1 MLLLSAHEASIQR
14 TDMPENQKP
23 VSPQNPC
30 PFLRALVSAGLVSD
44 QYEPLKHLSDTIR
57 TVART
62 GDGKVELDAAPIVL
76 IALVANGLSPL
87 QLVRTAVH
95 GVHLSA
101 LRGGP
106 LDKKGAGSGILEQFS
121 RFDQSQLDRMASFG
135 SEKVDAH
142 GNAEIGLDLAEITKF
157 MDANFERAK
166 GRRRMIDRRLMDG
179 EFPILL
185 RVIGKQGR
193 DERYLSIAELKTLF
207 AERRLPDRML
217 RQLTSSPRNPIDSDP
232 RPSS

>member
-1 MLLLSAHEASIQR
+1 
-14 TDMPENQKP
+14 MPEDQKP

-30 PFLRALVSAGLVSD
+30 PFLRALVAEGLLSD
-44 QYEPLKHLSDTIR
+44 EYEPLKHLSDTIR

-62 GDGKVELDAAPIVL
+62 GDGAPEIDALPILL
-76 IALVANGLSPL
+76 IALVANGLSPPK
-87 QLVRTAVH
+87 LVRTAVH

-106 LDKKGAGSGILEQFS
+106 LDKKGAGSGILDQAS

-135 SEKVDAH
+135 SAKVDAD
-142 GNAEIGLDLAEITKF
+142 GNAETGLNLAEITKF

-185 RVIGKQGR
+185 RVMGKQGR

-217 RQLTSSPRNPIDSDP
+217 RQLASGAHNPIDSAP
-232 RPSS
+232 RPSR

>member
-1 MLLLSAHEASIQR
+1 
-14 TDMPENQKP
+14 MPEDRKP

-30 PFLRALVSAGLVSD
+30 PFLRALVAEGLLSD

-62 GDGKVELDAAPIVL
+62 GDGTAELHATPIIL

-87 QLVRTAVH
+87 QLVRTRVH

-106 LDKKGAGSGILEQFS
+106 LDKKGAGSGILDQSS
-121 RFDQSQLDRMASFG
+121 RFDQSQLDRMATFG
-135 SEKVDAH
+135 SEKVDAN
-142 GNAEIGLDLAEITKF
+142 GNTEIGLNLAEITKF
-157 MDANFERAK
+157 MNANFARAK
-166 GRRRMIDRRLMDG
+166 GRRRLIDRRLMDG

-185 RVIGKQGR
+185 RVMGKQGR
-193 DERYLSIAELKTLF
+193 DARYLSIAELKTLF
-207 AERRLPDRML
+207 AERRLPERML
-217 RQLTSSPRNPIDSDP
+217 RPLG
-232 RPSS
+232 